1 MTRRLVLALL
11 LLTTLALAVT
21 GAAAQTAVTDQ
32 RLPVIYRLLE
42 KASTYQYG
50 CFAPCLCPILTEMP
64 VRGTFVLIP
73 AGSDG
78 LFTSFRVAEV
88 NWTVAFGQP
97 ELRVTGSGTYKIGG
111 EFALQQQ
118 LTLALKIGDQAEQK
132 FDSGLVP
139 AGDVRFPAISV
150 PVSLNGGVC
159 FDTVITIS
167 ALPVPLEEIRP
178 YRLTGGTTFQRGC
191 FDPCDCALGQ
201 ELPVT
206 GSLAL
211 VPLRRNLFVTEFA
224 VVNVRWQVG
233 AIDGTALRT
242 IPIRGFGTYWTGGD
256 FALQQQLS
264 LDLLVDGEPQTHY
277 DSGPVLGSSY
287 PRLNVPIS
295 INGGVCF
302 DTVINVQARPRR
314 IGASR
319 PSSGGY
325 SLK

>member
-1 MTRRLVLALL
+1 MTPRRLVLALL
-11 LLTTLALAVT
+11 LFTTLALAVT
-21 GAAAQTAVTDQ
+21 VAAAQTATDQ
-32 RLPVIYRLLE
+32 RLPVIYRLAE

-50 CFAPCLCPILTEMP
+50 CFEPCLCPILTEMP

-73 AGSDG
+73 AGFDG
-78 LFTSFRVAEV
+78 LFTTFRVEEV

-97 ELRVTGSGTYKIGG
+97 ELRITGSGTYKIGG

-150 PVSLNGGVC
+150 PISINGGVC
-159 FDTVITIS
+159 FDTVITVT
-167 ALPVPLEEIRP
+167 ALPVPIQEIRS
-178 YRLTGGTTFQRGC
+178 YRLMIGTTFQRGC
-191 FDPCDCALGQ
+191 FDPCDCPLGP

-211 VPLRRNLFVTEFA
+211 VPLRRDLFVTEFA

-233 AIDGTALRT
+233 ADDATALRT

-264 LDLLVDGEPQTHY
+264 LDLTVDGEPQTHY
-277 DSGPVLGSSY
+277 DSGPVLGSKF
-287 PRLNVPIS
+287 PRLDVPVS

-302 DTVINVQARPRR
+302 DTLIDVHARPRR
-314 IGASR
+314 SSVSR
-319 PSSGGY
+319 QSSGGY